1 MAKRK
6 KVRGWHAM
14 KKDELVRALVR
25 RARTEQQHQSS
36 GNGDGPLHGPEGLSA
51 IQAKLAET
59 KDLTFRDVGEGADTK
74 DRLVVMV
81 RDPYW
86 LHAYWELSR
95 RSIERA
101 RMALG
106 QYWHGAR
113 PVLRLYEVTRDDTT
127 NAARRPI
134 RDVDIHGGVNNWYI
148 DVHSPPKSYQLDIG
162 YLSLGGKFFCLTK
175 SNVVSTPATA
185 VGENFDRNWA
195 EVAKDF
201 ERIFALSGG
210 YSQPEAK
217 GDLRD
222 VLEQHLHRSLG
233 DSPVLSFGPGAAVRD
248 SMDGTFDFQVDTEL
262 IVHGVTRPDARVT
275 LRGEPVKIRSDG
287 TFAVRFNLPDRRHVL
302 PMVASSRDG
311 AEQRT
316 IVLAVDRNTKVME
329 PVTHERSEQ

>member
-1 MAKRK
+1 MTASDLKARTVRDLALMAKRK

-59 KDLTFRDVGEGADTK
+59 KDLTFRDVGKGADTK

-185 VGENFDRNWA
+185 VGENVRPQLGRGGKGFRA
-195 EVAKDF
+195 DF
-201 ERIFALSGG
+201 RLERRLQSTGG
-210 YSQPEAK
+210 E
-217 GDLRD
+217 G
-222 VLEQHLHRSLG
+222 RSAG
-233 DSPVLSFGPGAAVRD
+233 RAGAAPSPLAGRFSGPLVWTGRG
-248 SMDGTFDFQVDTEL
+248 STRLDGWDV
-262 IVHGVTRPDARVT
+262 
-275 LRGEPVKIRSDG
+275 
-287 TFAVRFNLPDRRHVL
+287 
-302 PMVASSRDG
+302 
-311 AEQRT
+311 
-316 IVLAVDRNTKVME
+316 
-329 PVTHERSEQ
+329 